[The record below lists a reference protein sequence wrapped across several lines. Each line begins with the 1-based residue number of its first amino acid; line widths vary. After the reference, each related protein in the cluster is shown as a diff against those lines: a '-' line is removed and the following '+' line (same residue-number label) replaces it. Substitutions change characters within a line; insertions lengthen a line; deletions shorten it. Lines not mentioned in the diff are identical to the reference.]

1 MTVSRNIPSKK
12 SFGRSLSRSLPWVRQ
27 QEIATDSTAK
37 LSVVTQFFP
46 PDYAA
51 TGQLIEELVKHLGRQ
66 GMSIDVFTG
75 QPGYAYQSEEAAK
88 EEEIESGV
96 TVRRSNITKF
106 GSKRLRGALI
116 GGLLFSLRAIAHIA
130 ANYRKYNLLL
140 VTTAPPFL
148 PVIGYLLNF
157 FFNVSYITLV
167 YDIHPDISVELG
179 IISREHPI
187 VRIWTWL
194 NKQVWRNSK
203 EIIVLSRN
211 MKERIV
217 AHCPEVEDKIAVIHS
232 WADPQKVYPIEKK
245 DNWFAQKHDLV
256 EKFTVLY
263 SGNMGRCH
271 DIDTI
276 FKAALELRD
285 EPIQFVCI
293 GKGAKQATLK
303 AKIKKHGLN
312 NFVFLPYQ
320 DKKDLTYSL
329 TACDLTLVSVSEG
342 MEGLVAPSKVYGYL
356 ASGRPIAAVC
366 PESTY
371 LNEMLEEGNCGAGF
385 RNGDAKGLAQYI
397 LGLSQ
402 DQEKSKALGNSA
414 RNYLENN
421 FSPAAIA
428 NQYNAVLQK
437 KEAVN
442 FEKFGSDLVKG
453 NSFYL

>member
-1 MTVSRNIPSKK
+1 MTVSRNISSKK
-12 SFGRSLSRSLPWVRQ
+12 FFSTSLSRPFERYRSQDVV
-27 QEIATDSTAK
+27 TDSSTK

-51 TGQLIEELVKHLGRQ
+51 TGQLIEELVKHLGRN
-66 GMSIDVFTG
+66 GLNIDIFTG
-75 QPGYAYQSEEAAK
+75 QPGYANQDQVAPK
-88 EEEIESGV
+88 EEELLNGV

-106 GSKRLRGALI
+106 SSKRLRGALL
-116 GGLLFSLRAIAHIA
+116 GGLLFAFRAILHIA

-157 FFNVSYITLV
+157 FFKTPYICLI

-179 IISREHPI
+179 MISRDNPI
-187 VRIWTWL
+187 VKAWTWI
-194 NKQVWRNSK
+194 NKQVWRRSK
-203 EIIVLSRN
+203 EIIVLSSN
-211 MKERIV
+211 MKDRIV
-217 AHCPEVEDKIAVIHS
+217 AHCPEVENKITIIHS
-232 WADPQKVYPIEKK
+232 WADPQKIYPIEKEE
-245 DNWFAQKHDLV
+245 NWFAQKHDLV

-271 DIDTI
+271 DIDTM
-276 FKAALELRD
+276 FKAALKLKD

-293 GKGAKQATLK
+293 GKGAKQENLK
-303 AKIKKHGLN
+303 AKIKEHGLN

-329 TACDLTLVSVSEG
+329 TACDVTLVSVSEG

-356 ASGRPIAAVC
+356 ASGRPIAAIC

-371 LNEMLEEGNCGAGF
+371 LNNMLEEGDCGAGF
-385 RNGDAKGLAQYI
+385 KNGDAQGLADYI

-402 DQEKSKALGNSA
+402 DTEKTKQLGQSA

-421 FSPAAIA
+421 FSPEAIA
-428 NQYNAVLQK
+428 SQYNTVLQK
-437 KEAVN
+437 EGPVI
-442 FEKFGSDLVKG
+442 FPRFDFSP
-453 NSFYL
+453 FIM

>member
-1 MTVSRNIPSKK
+1 MTVSRNISSKK
-12 SFGRSLSRSLPWVRQ
+12 IYDRSLIRFLPWVRQ
-27 QEIATDSTAK
+27 QETATDSSTK

-75 QPGYAYQSEEAAK
+75 QPGYAYQSDAAAK
-88 EEEIESGV
+88 EEILESGV
-96 TVRRSNITKF
+96 RVRRSNITKF
-106 GSKRLRGALI
+106 GSKRLRGALL
-116 GGLLFSLRAIAHIA
+116 GGLLFSFRAIAHIV

-157 FFNVSYITLV
+157 FFNVPYICLV

-179 IISREHPI
+179 MIRRDHPI
-187 VRIWTWL
+187 VKIWTWL

-203 EIIVLSRN
+203 EIIVLSSN
-211 MKERIV
+211 MKDRIV
-217 AHCPEVEDKIAVIHS
+217 AHCPEVENKIAVIHS
-232 WADPQKVYPIEKK
+232 WADPQKIYPIEKK
-245 DNWFAQKHDLV
+245 ENWFAQKHNLV

-271 DIDTI
+271 DIDTM
-276 FKAALELRD
+276 FKAALALKD

-293 GKGAKQATLK
+293 GKGAKQDTLK
-303 AKIKKHGLN
+303 AKIKQHGLT

-329 TACDLTLVSVSEG
+329 TASDLALVSVSEG

-356 ASGRPIAAVC
+356 ASGRPIAAIC

-371 LNEMLEEGNCGAGF
+371 LNKMLEEGNCGAGF
-385 RNGDAKGLAQYI
+385 RNGDAQGLAQYI
-397 LGLSQ
+397 LELSQ
-402 DQEKSKALGNSA
+402 DQEKAKALGESA

-437 KEAVN
+437 KEAVD
-442 FEKFGSDLVKG
+442 FESFGSDFIKKT
-453 NSFYL
+453 SFYL